1 MKKWVIVISSLFV
14 IIALLFI
21 VFKKGEE
28 PVTNYVTS
36 IHFDKNVSINGNG
49 ATYKN
54 KTLTITSSGIYTLS
68 GTSLDSN
75 IVINANNGKVT
86 LIFNNISITSN
97 ETSPIYVKKA
107 ELMTITLIEDTE
119 NYLIDSSNYTNTD
132 NNEINAVIH
141 SKSDLVLNGSGN
153 LTIEANYNNGV
164 VGKDNIEIIDSN
176 IVITSKNNGIKA
188 KDSIKIENANIKV
201 KASGNGIKAYN
212 ETKKNSGTM
221 ELINSSIWIEA
232 GEDGLEAISSLSIKD
247 GTYEIKTG
255 DGSENSSTKDT
266 WGIWGNSEDNDASA
280 KGIKAD
286 GNILINSGTIQ
297 VDSSDDAI
305 HSNNIVTIKNGI
317 ITLSS
322 GDDGIHADDTLTIED
337 GKINIEKSYEGLE
350 ASNIYLKGGS
360 AHIKASDD
368 GINAAGG
375 NDASAMNRK
384 GANTFTSDDS
394 KIEITDGYYVVH
406 AEGDGIDSNGDI
418 TMENGTLIIEGP
430 TDSGNGAIDYN
441 GTYNM
446 NGGTLIAVG
455 SSGMAEAPS
464 NSSKQNSMKLSFSN
478 QKASTTIQIV
488 DSDNKPLLTFSPSK
502 SYSSLVYSS
511 ATLIKNESYTISLSE
526 NNLKNT
532 DGIVSASE
540 EIKEGTVL
548 TTLVLTD
555 TITTYGNNGM
565 PNGFG
570 NMPNQIP
577 GEIPNGEKPNR
588 NPRR

>member
-1 MKKWVIVISSLFV
+1 
-14 IIALLFI
+14 
-21 VFKKGEE
+21 
-28 PVTNYVTS
+28 
-36 IHFDKNVSINGNG
+36 
-49 ATYKN
+49 
-54 KTLTITSSGIYTLS
+54 
-68 GTSLDSN
+68 
-75 IVINANNGKVT
+75 
-86 LIFNNISITSN
+86 
-97 ETSPIYVKKA
+97 
-107 ELMTITLIEDTE
+107 
-119 NYLIDSSNYTNTD
+119 
-132 NNEINAVIH
+132 
-141 SKSDLVLNGSGN
+141 
-153 LTIEANYNNGV
+153 
-164 VGKDNIEIIDSN
+164 
-176 IVITSKNNGIKA
+176 
-188 KDSIKIENANIKV
+188 
-201 KASGNGIKAYN
+201 
-212 ETKKNSGTM
+212 
-221 ELINSSIWIEA
+221 
-232 GEDGLEAISSLSIKD
+232 
-247 GTYEIKTG
+247 
-255 DGSENSSTKDT
+255 
-266 WGIWGNSEDNDASA
+266 
-280 KGIKAD
+280 
-286 GNILINSGTIQ
+286 
-297 VDSSDDAI
+297 
-305 HSNNIVTIKNGI
+305 
-317 ITLSS
+317 
-322 GDDGIHADDTLTIED
+322 
-337 GKINIEKSYEGLE
+337 
-350 ASNIYLKGGS
+350 
-360 AHIKASDD
+360 
-368 GINAAGG
+368 
-375 NDASAMNRK
+375 
-384 GANTFTSDDS
+384 
-394 KIEITDGYYVVH
+394 
-406 AEGDGIDSNGDI
+406 
-418 TMENGTLIIEGP
+418 MENGTLIIEGP